1 MANTGLMN
9 TEVKFEVAEQEV
21 KLTGNIVKSYLTRG
35 DKQLS
40 DQEVVMFMNLCKY
53 RKLNPFVNEA
63 YVVKFGDKPA
73 QFIVGKEA
81 FMKRAEDNPNY
92 DGHRAGIIVDRAGE
106 IIELEGTF
114 KLQKDTLLG
123 AWAEVYVKNKKFP
136 IKATVSLQE
145 YSKGQS
151 TWKSMPCTMI
161 RKVALVQALR
171 EAFPSDLGAMY
182 TSEEVGE
189 AYTNTVKEP
198 TSVKE
203 KIEFNPTEKEE
214 SKQDAEPI
222 EAEIVEEEL
231 DENEPDF

>member
-1 MANTGLMN
+1 MASTGLMN
-9 TEVKFEVAEQEV
+9 TEIKFEVAEQEV

-35 DKQLS
+35 NKALTE
-40 DQEVVMFMNLCKY
+40 QEIVMFMNLCKY

-63 YVVKFGDKPA
+63 YAVKFGDQPA

-81 FMKRAEDNPNY
+81 FMKRAESDPSY
-92 DGHRAGIIVDRAGE
+92 DGHEAGIIVERNGE
-106 IIELEGTF
+106 IVELEGTF
-114 KLQKDTLLG
+114 KLQKDILLG
-123 AWAEVYVKNKKFP
+123 AWAKVYIKNKKCP
-136 IKATVSLQE
+136 MKATVSLQE

-198 TSVKE
+198 TPVKE
-203 KIEFNPTEKEE
+203 KIEFNPEKEE
-214 SKQDAEPI
+214 PKQEVEPI